1 MTKRWTLRTRIAIGL
16 FTYSLLLGAAVLYFG
31 YATNERIERVVWRS
45 ILETEADRF
54 QAQRAVDPS
63 FPLPHS
69 GAIHSYVVRPN
80 DRVAGVPNVV
90 WRLSPGIHSDIVLD
104 ARDVTVLVRDMVD
117 GERLFLVV
125 EAGDVERNEQ
135 TLFGWAVIWALLGM
149 VVLVA
154 VTYWLAGRLLRPVS
168 RFVATVDALHPQGE
182 GQHLELDRSAGA
194 EIATLAEA
202 INRYL
207 HRIDGFVE
215 REHQFVGTMSHELR
229 TPLASLR
236 AAADVLEE
244 RDDLA
249 PEARRAIER
258 MQRTLA
264 ESDQLVETLLL
275 LARDPNRLA
284 EASEPVAVDRLLR
297 DVIEDHAHLLPGR
310 SLSVEAEPFPEVQ
323 IVAPA
328 TAIKVAIA
336 NLMRNAIEHGGA
348 GTIRITLDENAVV
361 SIRSPR
367 QVLTS
372 AEIARLYTE
381 SARSGSL
388 WRRGIGLGLI
398 ARLCEHMGWRLEI
411 SDTEDGGTGAVLHL
425 GNTEPGP

>member
-1 MTKRWTLRTRIAIGL
+1 MRARIAIGL

-31 YATNERIERVVWRS
+31 YATNEGIERVVWRS

-54 QAQRAVDPS
+54 QARRAADPT

-69 GAIHSYVVRPN
+69 GAIRSYLVKPN
-80 DRVAGVPNVV
+80 DEVASVPSEI
-90 WRLSPGIHSDIVLD
+90 RSLLPGLHKDIVLD
-104 ARDVTVLVRDMVD
+104 AHEVTVLVRDMANR
-117 GERLFLVV
+117 ERLFLSV
-125 EAGDVERNEQ
+125 EAGDVERNEK
-135 TLFGWAVIWALLGM
+135 TLFGWAIVWALLGV

-168 RFVATVDALHPQGE
+168 RFVATVDALHPEGE

-207 HRIDGFVE
+207 QRIDGFVT

-229 TPLASLR
+229 TPLASLH
-236 AAADVLEE
+236 AVADVLEE
-244 RDDLA
+244 REDLA
-249 PEARRAIER
+249 PEARRAVER

-275 LARDPNRLA
+275 LARNPSRLV
-284 EASEPVAVDRLLR
+284 EASEPVAVDRLLGE
-297 DVIEDHAHLLPGR
+297 VIEEHAHLLPGK
-310 SLSVEAEPFPEVQ
+310 SLSVESEPFPEVR

-328 TAIKVAIA
+328 TAAKVAIA
-336 NLMRNAIEHGGA
+336 NLLRNAIEHGGA
-348 GTIRITLDENAVV
+348 GTIHIALDESATI

-367 QVLTS
+367 QRLS
-372 AEIARLYTE
+372 PAEIARLYAE
-381 SARSGSL
+381 SARSGNL
-388 WRRGIGLGLI
+388 GRRGIGLGLI

-411 SDTEDGGTGAVLHL
+411 SDAEDGGTGAVLHL
-425 GNTEPGP
+425 GDTVSGQ